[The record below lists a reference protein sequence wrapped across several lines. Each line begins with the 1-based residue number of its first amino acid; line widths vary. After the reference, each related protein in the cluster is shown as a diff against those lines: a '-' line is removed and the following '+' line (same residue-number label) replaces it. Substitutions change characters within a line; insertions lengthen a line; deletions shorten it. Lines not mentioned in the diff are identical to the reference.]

1 MNRLEDFAGVFDA
14 IQPFAGDV
22 PQGYAVDFL
31 GILTDARFRTMFGV
45 DPATVGGCHVTTKV
59 PRPDDGDGHGED
71 WIERV
76 NWFAAARDA
85 RDRFVMITL
94 GANYGAQAVGSIR
107 ALQLINPLP
116 YKVVAIEPVP
126 ENYAWMVQH
135 LRDNGIDPEEQ
146 WLLQTAINDSN
157 KPVFFPVGSP
167 GTGTQNC
174 VTTNEPAARRAYAD
188 DLIGSGRAESA
199 LRNLLNDSTT
209 GIIKNLVPG
218 RKFEAE
224 IKLVSAVTLKDL
236 LGPFELVDYIEADI
250 QQSEILV
257 FPPFMDLLKR
267 KVRRIH
273 IGTHGKEL
281 HWSLHELFK
290 QEGWEVIFSYEPNA
304 SFTSAM
310 GSFKTNDGMLTVR
323 NPGI

>member
-1 MNRLEDFAGVFDA
+1 
-14 IQPFAGDV
+14 
-22 PQGYAVDFL
+22 
-31 GILTDARFRTMFGV
+31 
-45 DPATVGGCHVTTKV
+45 V